1 MASVVDAHTAITDEI
16 VHLFDRALSKAENSA
31 RKEVTE
37 IQKAIAAG
45 DVDRLRLLDEMIVVI
60 RDENLNDADVGRRL
74 RGFGPDRLATA
85 QRSID
90 EWIPRDNGLLMRI
103 AARYRSFRNFTPK
116 VLAAIEFEASIDPSE
131 ILIAVEV
138 LRDLNEQRTINV
150 PDDAPV
156 GFVPSRWQPY
166 LEHTATVGDRVAH
179 RHYWELC
186 VLYELRDA
194 LRSGEIWVRRS
205 RRYANPASYLIPAD
219 QWPRLRL
226 DTLER
231 TGQAATFDERRER
244 LDDDYAEFL
253 DILDDTLATDTG
265 PIRLDNAGQLHLSPL
280 TAEVLPAH
288 IDDEHRLVERR
299 LPDLQLPEIFA
310 QVDGETGFTSHLT
323 HATGAK
329 PRADPVRHQQILF
342 AAVMAQ
348 ACNFGV
354 TRMAQLSGISA
365 DTLDHYTRWYLRED
379 SLKAANRAIINAHHR
394 HPLAAIWGGG
404 TLSSSDG
411 MRLPMQ
417 GDSITARR
425 LSRYFVDEGVT
436 AYLHV
441 SDQHTTYGTQI
452 IVSTERDATFTLD
465 EILGNTTELAIAEHT
480 TDSHGQTLATFALF
494 DLVGLRLSPRIAQL
508 TNKRLWR
515 PHTPSHYHQWPH
527 AGPLLVDHAQ
537 IDLIERHWDDL
548 LRIAGSLKSGHVSAE
563 LLVTRLQAG
572 SRTHPL
578 SRALVEYG
586 KLLYTVHALRW
597 FTDETFRRRI
607 GRQLNKGEAMND
619 LRHYLSFA
627 HRERIRHRHHDDQT
641 MQALCLTVATNA
653 CIMSTTSYLYDA
665 IQAERAAGNEISDE
679 AIAHLS
685 PARFAQI
692 NPFGI
697 YNFDTSDIPRRHPL
711 KDVPPD

>member
-1 MASVVDAHTAITDEI
+1 
-16 VHLFDRALSKAENSA
+16 
-31 RKEVTE
+31 
-37 IQKAIAAG
+37 
-45 DVDRLRLLDEMIVVI
+45 
-60 RDENLNDADVGRRL
+60 
-74 RGFGPDRLATA
+74 
-85 QRSID
+85 
-90 EWIPRDNGLLMRI
+90 
-103 AARYRSFRNFTPK
+103 
-116 VLAAIEFEASIDPSE
+116 
-131 ILIAVEV
+131 
-138 LRDLNEQRTINV
+138 
-150 PDDAPV
+150 
-156 GFVPSRWQPY
+156 
-166 LEHTATVGDRVAH
+166 
-179 RHYWELC
+179 
-186 VLYELRDA
+186 
-194 LRSGEIWVRRS
+194 
-205 RRYANPASYLIPAD
+205 
-219 QWPRLRL
+219 
-226 DTLER
+226 
-231 TGQAATFDERRER
+231 
-244 LDDDYAEFL
+244 
-253 DILDDTLATDTG
+253 
-265 PIRLDNAGQLHLSPL
+265 
-280 TAEVLPAH
+280 
-288 IDDEHRLVERR
+288 
-299 LPDLQLPEIFA
+299 
-310 QVDGETGFTSHLT
+310 
-323 HATGAK
+323 
-329 PRADPVRHQQILF
+329 
-342 AAVMAQ
+342 MAQ

-354 TRMAQLSGISA
+354 TRMAQLSGINA
-365 DTLDHYTRWYLRED
+365 DTLDHYTQWYLRED

-515 PHTPSHYHQWPH
+515 PHAPRHYHQWTH
-527 AGPLLVDHAQ
+527 AGPLLDGHVQ

-578 SRALVEYG
+578 SKALIEYG

-665 IQAERAAGNEISDE
+665 IQAERAAGNQITDE
-679 AIAHLS
+679 AVAHLS

-697 YNFDTSDIPRRHPL
+697 YDFDTTDIPRRHPL
-711 KDVPPD
+711 KDVPSG